1 MSLSLDQFRQTY
13 LTECRELLA
22 EMEQRLLAM
31 DIDAVTHEDLNA
43 IFRCAH
49 SIKGGAG
56 AFGFDEVTRFTHILE
71 TLLDAMREGRVA
83 MRRPAVDALLRS
95 VDMVAGLLHA
105 ADGGAAVDAQGCAA
119 LAEELMA
126 LSAEQNLPASVAS
139 QGAAIPSAGQDET
152 CFHIRFAPHESL
164 FLTGNDPLLIFRELA
179 RLGTLK
185 VTADVGAL
193 PPITELNPEFCYL
206 QWQLQLIT
214 SQPKEVITDV
224 FAFVEGVCD
233 LAVEGLPAEPDVTR
247 AEPERRMARGD
258 RRQSTR
264 RRGEVAALTRD
275 TGVTSIRVDL
285 EKIDRLV
292 NMVGE
297 LVITQAM
304 LQAQT
309 RDLPVERFPALL
321 HGIDELAH
329 HTRELQE
336 AVMAVRM
343 QPVKSIFAR
352 MPRIVHDIAAQLGK
366 DIRLVTSGEETEV
379 DKTII
384 EQLSDPLTHM
394 IRNAADHGIEVPDV
408 RRAAGKPEQGTIRLT
423 AYHQGGRIVLEI
435 SDDGA
440 GLNRA
445 RILAKAQECGLVA
458 SDASLSDEDIDQ
470 LIFLPGFSTAQAV
483 SNISGRGVGMDV
495 VKRNIAAMG
504 GSVFMRSAPGYG
516 STFTVQLPLTLAILD
531 GMIVR
536 VGRECYIIPITSIIE
551 TLRPGPDAVRPVPGD
566 HDVLN
571 VRGAFV
577 PVLYLHALF
586 GVAGA
591 QHDTSQALVVLV
603 ESGTQRMG
611 LVVDELVGQQ
621 QVVIKSLEANAEA
634 LPGIS
639 GATILGD
646 GKVSLIL
653 DVAGLAAMA
662 TPSTLAHAA

>member
-1 MSLSLDQFRQTY
+1 MVSLEQFRQTY
-13 LTECRELLA
+13 LTECHELLA
-22 EMEQRLLAM
+22 EMEQRLLAL
-31 DIDAVTHEDLNA
+31 DVERADSEALNA

-56 AFGFDEVTRFTHILE
+56 AFGFERVTRFTHVLE
-71 TLLDAMREGRVA
+71 TLLDAMREQHVA
-83 MRRPAVDALLRS
+83 VSRDAVEALLQS
-95 VDMVAGLLHA
+95 VDVVATLLR
-105 ADGGAAVDAQGCAA
+105 VEDAGETLPEAFSQA
-119 LAEELMA
+119 LEARLVA
-126 LSAEQNLPASVAS
+126 LSGKSAATEGTSKKPA
-139 QGAAIPSAGQDET
+139 AANVGLARYRIDFT
-152 CFHIRFAPHESL
+152 PHETL
-164 FLTGNDPLLIFRELA
+164 FLTGNDPLFILRELA
-179 RLGTLK
+179 TLGTLQ
-185 VTADVGAL
+185 VTADTRAL
-193 PPITELNPEFCYL
+193 PPLAELNPEHCYL
-206 QWQLQLIT
+206 RWRLTLETNRGRDAIA
-214 SQPKEVITDV
+214 EV
-224 FAFVEGVCD
+224 FAFVEDVCD
-233 LAVEGLPAEPDVTR
+233 LSIEMEEPLTKTEQSDTTVTADILTLASPKSAATPAI
-247 AEPERRMARGD
+247 
-258 RRQSTR
+258 
-264 RRGEVAALTRD
+264 
-275 TGVTSIRVDL
+275 TSIRVDL
-285 EKIDRLV
+285 EKVDRLV

-309 RDLPVERFPALL
+309 RDLPVDRFPDLL
-321 HGIDELAH
+321 RGIDELAQ

-366 DIRLVTSGEETEV
+366 EIRLVTTGEETEV

-394 IRNAADHGIEVPDV
+394 IRNAVDHGIERPEV
-408 RRAAGKPEQGTIRLT
+408 RRANGKSAQGTVHLQ
-423 AYHQGGRIVLEI
+423 AYHQGGSIVLQI

-440 GLNRA
+440 GLNRD
-445 RILAKAQECGLVA
+445 RILSKARERGLIPA
-458 SDASLSDEDIDQ
+458 ESSLTDEEIDQ
-470 LIFLPGFSTAQAV
+470 LIFLPGFSTAEAI

-495 VKRNIAAMG
+495 VKRNIASMG
-504 GSVFMRSAPGYG
+504 GNVFLRSDPGRG

-536 VGRECYIIPITSIIE
+536 VGREFYIVPITSIIE
-551 TLRPGPDAVRPVPGD
+551 TLRPAAGEVRAVPGD

-586 GVAGA
+586 NVPGA
-591 QHDTSQALVVLV
+591 VHDPSQALVVLV
-603 ESGTQRMG
+603 ENGRENMG

-621 QVVIKSLEANAEA
+621 QVVIKSLDATADA

-662 TPSTLAHAA
+662 VPRAECHAA

>member
-1 MSLSLDQFRQTY
+1 MVSLEQFRQTY
-13 LTECRELLA
+13 LTECQELLA
-22 EMEQRLLAM
+22 EMEQRLLAL
-31 DIDAVTHEDLNA
+31 DAAGASSEELNA

-56 AFGFDEVTRFTHILE
+56 AFGFERVTRFTHVLE
-71 TLLDAMREGRVA
+71 TLLDAMREQRVA
-83 MRRPAVDALLRS
+83 VSREAVEALLQS
-95 VDMVAGLLHA
+95 VDVVTTLLRAEDAGEALPEAFSQALEARLAALSETSVPMASTTAQPISTPAGLTRYQI
-105 ADGGAAVDAQGCAA
+105 D
-119 LAEELMA
+119 
-126 LSAEQNLPASVAS
+126 
-139 QGAAIPSAGQDET
+139 
-152 CFHIRFAPHESL
+152 FAPHETL
-164 FLTGNDPLLIFRELA
+164 FLTGNDPLLILRELA
-179 RLGTLK
+179 TLGQLQ
-185 VTADVGAL
+185 VTADTRAL
-193 PPITELNPEFCYL
+193 PPLAELNPEHCYL
-206 QWQLQLIT
+206 RWRLTLETDRSRDAI
-214 SQPKEVITDV
+214 SDV
-224 FAFVEGVCD
+224 FAFVEDVCD
-233 LAVEGLPAEPDVTR
+233 LTIDVEAPASSHEEAAHAGGEPLEL
-247 AEPERRMARGD
+247 ASSKPA
-258 RRQSTR
+258 SIP
-264 RRGEVAALTRD
+264 AI
-275 TGVTSIRVDL
+275 TSIRVDL
-285 EKIDRLV
+285 EKVDRLV

-309 RDLPVERFPALL
+309 RDLPIDRFPDLL
-321 HGIDELAH
+321 RGIDELAQ

-366 DIRLVTSGEETEV
+366 EIRLVTSGEETEV

-394 IRNAADHGIEVPDV
+394 IRNAADHGIEGPEARLSV
-408 RRAAGKPEQGTIRLT
+408 GKSAQGTVHLQ
-423 AYHQGGRIVLEI
+423 AYHQGGRIVLQI

-445 RILAKAQECGLVA
+445 RILAKARERGLVPA
-458 SDASLSDEDIDQ
+458 EALLTDEEIDQ
-470 LIFLPGFSTAQAV
+470 LIFLPGFSTAEAI

-495 VKRNIAAMG
+495 VKRNIASMG
-504 GSVFMRSAPGYG
+504 GSVFLRSDPGRG

-536 VGRECYIIPITSIIE
+536 VGQEFYIVPITSIIE
-551 TLRPGPDAVRPVPGD
+551 TLRPAAGEVRAVPGD

-586 GVAGA
+586 HVPGA
-591 QHDTSQALVVLV
+591 VHDPSQALIVLV
-603 ESGTQRMG
+603 ENGRETMG

-621 QVVIKSLEANAEA
+621 QVVIKSLDATADA

-662 TPSTLAHAA
+662 VPCAERHAA